1 MTKAFEFCK
10 RVRRILL
17 ISMGESL
24 VHGTVHTEDQ
34 KYKPWSPEFVVE
46 NINDARKA
54 AASEN
59 WKKLQMVSFDPNELT
74 IREMQALGFLIWR
87 LEDSPYVIW
96 LIPQWLVLYVTS
108 GVKMTDIFGKEET
121 FYRTGD
127 KTLPLD
133 HRGGMVSFGV
143 KKRSSKKQSE

>member
-17 ISMGESL
+17 TSMGESL
-24 VHGTVHTEDQ
+24 VHGTIHTEDQ
-34 KYKPWSPEFVVE
+34 KSKPWSPEFVVE

-54 AASEN
+54 AMSEN
-59 WKKLQMVSFDPNELT
+59 RKKLEMVSFDPNELT
-74 IREMQALGFLIWR
+74 TREMQTLGFSVWEL
-87 LEDSPYVIW
+87 DDASHVVW
-96 LIPQWLVLYVTS
+96 LIPQWLVLYVSS
-108 GVKMTDIFGKEET
+108 GVKVTDIFGKEET

-127 KTLPLD
+127 KTQPLD

-143 KKRSSKKQSE
+143 KKRSGKKL